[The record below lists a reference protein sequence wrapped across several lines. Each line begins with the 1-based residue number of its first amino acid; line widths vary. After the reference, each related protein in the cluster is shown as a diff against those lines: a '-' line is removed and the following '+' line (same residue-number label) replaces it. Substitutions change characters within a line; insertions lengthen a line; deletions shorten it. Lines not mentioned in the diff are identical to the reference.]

1 LFGSLFTVGLN
12 WIPVVFPTG
21 IEVALGAGFR
31 AMETPGADWLDWL
44 EWLLPPHAAR
54 KQIAA
59 SKRNGGIRRLATT
72 ANLRLNN
79 MNVING
85 VA

>member
-1 LFGSLFTVGLN
+1 
-12 WIPVVFPTG
+12 
-21 IEVALGAGFR
+21 
-31 AMETPGADWLDWL
+31 MEIPGADWLAWL

>member
-1 LFGSLFTVGLN
+1 LFTVGLN

-31 AMETPGADWLDWL
+31 AMETPGADWL

-79 MNVING
+79 VSVING